1 MKRHSS
7 SMTRAT
13 LHEINITPLLDLA
26 FVLLIIFMI
35 TTPLLEQKITIDL
48 PESRPTP
55 AEEEIDPK
63 SVKQIA
69 IDEVGRIYL
78 DEERVE
84 IGDLEH
90 RLIAFK
96 NADKNAAVSLRADA
110 NLRYQ
115 QIVHVLDA
123 IRESGVKLGLATV
136 PETRK

>member
-1 MKRHSS
+1 MRKHSG

-13 LHEINITPLLDLA
+13 LSEINITPLLDLA

-35 TTPLLEQKITIDL
+35 TTPLLEQKIVIDL
-48 PESRPTP
+48 PESRPTA
-55 AEEEIDPK
+55 AEEEVDPK
-63 SVKQIA
+63 SIKQIA
-69 IDEVGRIYL
+69 IDEVGRVYL

-84 IGDLEH
+84 VADLES

-96 NADKNAAVSLRADA
+96 RADKNAAVSLRADA

-136 PETRK
+136 PEVKK